1 MTTIA
6 ILDTETTGIDHATD
20 TAIEV
25 GLVTMS
31 LEPLAIT
38 ACYSSLIRCDRNP
51 AESVNRIPADLLAIA
66 PSANEVWDEV
76 LRRTADCNVILA
88 HNAEFDRGFCPEPL
102 RAKRWICTMDDLAW
116 PRGAGS
122 KSLVAL
128 ALAHGVGVST
138 AHRALT
144 DCLLIAHTLERL
156 PELGVVDVKAFLRR
170 GLRPKAKFRALVSY
184 ETNSL
189 AKAAGFRWEPN
200 ARMWTRTM
208 AVEDVAGLP
217 FKAVPV
223 DADAVQAVA

>member
-1 MTTIA
+1 
-6 ILDTETTGIDHATD
+6 
-20 TAIEV
+20 
-25 GLVTMS
+25 
-31 LEPLAIT
+31 
-38 ACYSSLIRCDRNP
+38 
-51 AESVNRIPADLLAIA
+51 
-66 PSANEVWDEV
+66 
-76 LRRTADCNVILA
+76 
-88 HNAEFDRGFCPEPL
+88 
-102 RAKRWICTMDDLAW
+102 MDDLAW